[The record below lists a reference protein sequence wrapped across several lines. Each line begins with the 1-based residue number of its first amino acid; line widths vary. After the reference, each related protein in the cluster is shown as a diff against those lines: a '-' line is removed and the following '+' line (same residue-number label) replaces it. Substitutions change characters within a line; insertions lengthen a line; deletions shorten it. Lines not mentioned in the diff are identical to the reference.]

1 MDITYKNHKDVSVED
16 VIRVFRTSGIVRPID
31 QPERI
36 QMMISNADILLSAWH
51 GNKMIGIAR
60 GLTDWSFCCYLSDL
74 AVDQT
79 FQKSGVGRNLVAKT
93 QEEIGESVALILLAA
108 PSAMTYY
115 PKIGFDL
122 IDNGFMIKRR
132 K

>member
-1 MDITYKNHKDVSVED
+1 MSVED

>member
-1 MDITYKNHKDVSVED
+1 MDITYTNHKDVSVKD

-36 QMMISNADILLSAWH
+36 QMMISNSDILLSAWH

-60 GLTDWSFCCYLSDL
+60 ALTDWSFCCYLSDL

-79 FQKSGVGRNLVAKT
+79 FQKSGVGRNLISMV
-93 QEEIGESVALILLAA
+93 QEEIGEGVALILLAA
-108 PSAMTYY
+108 PSAITYY

-122 IDNGFMIKRR
+122 INNGFMIKR
-132 K
+132 KK